1 MMKWILDDIRS
12 ALAELKRGST
22 WLVIGLIALFGLLAY
37 AVFHFAVKTDSVLR
51 TLKFTMASCRE
62 MTNGPI
68 IFLFC
73 GMIFFL
79 FSAAVTL
86 GEVQRYYVFRN
97 RGSTREAAQ
106 AMKHGFGWGAFAIS
120 LAIGGVTYFKI
131 NCL

>member
-1 MMKWILDDIRS
+1 MKWILDDIRS

-22 WLVIGLIALFGLLAY
+22 WLVIGMIALFALLAY
-37 AVFHFAVKTDSVLR
+37 AIFNFAIRTDSVLR

-79 FSAAVTL
+79 FSAAVAL
-86 GEVQRYYVFRN
+86 GEVQRFYHFKQI
-97 RGSTREAAQ
+97 GSKREAAQ
-106 AMKHGFGWGAFAIS
+106 AKKHGFGWAAFAVSI
-120 LAIGGVTYFKI
+120 AIGGLTYFKL
-131 NCL
+131 NCQ